1 MQSVGSA
8 LWRWAQMSSRD
19 PKNTYVWI
27 CSLCLNQHRIGTT
40 SIVSPD
46 ELANEFGPRVQSIG
60 RLLPMLEPWHK
71 PQYLGR
77 AWCLFELYT
86 AIRSSSTVSIDIILT
101 ERQHLDFVSTM
112 ASQGCELQAL
122 ALVHCQQQPHRV
134 YDIDSLN

>member
-1 MQSVGSA
+1 VQSVGSA

-60 RLLPMLEPWHK
+60 RQSAAYARAVAQAAVPRARMML
-71 PQYLGR
+71 
-77 AWCLFELYT
+77 
-86 AIRSSSTVSIDIILT
+86 V
-101 ERQHLDFVSTM
+101 
-112 ASQGCELQAL
+112 
-122 ALVHCQQQPHRV
+122 
-134 YDIDSLN
+134 